1 MNILIGNLI
10 LDAPIIFSA
19 FIFLVN
25 GWKKGVV
32 RPFMNFVGGLIAF
45 AVSGFAAFYISFF
58 VHNNFFKPLLIKKF
72 GELLLKPDIA
82 SFPKYLLTLLS
93 LCGVSSLKISQMLGK
108 FNAGE
113 ILFGMISPYV
123 LNITRLLIGSFLF
136 GIMMFVCR
144 KISNSSCSAFKAPV
158 LAQFNSVL
166 GAFFGFAKGIFIIW
180 GVILFLKI
188 ALIYW
193 NNPPIIFSQNTIK
206 STSVFIKF
214 YEFNPIAGNFF
225 AKIPFIE
232 NMNISKNLI

>member
-1 MNILIGNLI
+1 MKSVALSGGAGEAKFLKINIVFFN

-93 LCGVSSLKISQMLGK
+93 LCGVSSL
-108 FNAGE
+108 N
-113 ILFGMISPYV
+113 
-123 LNITRLLIGSFLF
+123 RH
-136 GIMMFVCR
+136 MF
-144 KISNSSCSAFKAPV
+144 
-158 LAQFNSVL
+158 
-166 GAFFGFAKGIFIIW
+166 
-180 GVILFLKI
+180 
-188 ALIYW
+188 
-193 NNPPIIFSQNTIK
+193 
-206 STSVFIKF
+206 
-214 YEFNPIAGNFF
+214 
-225 AKIPFIE
+225 
-232 NMNISKNLI
+232 